1 MPLLSLNNAV
11 ENLEKIIPQIKRNA
25 WIAFERSSANPMDEL
40 TSDESA
46 SIQLYTMEWKPNDQS
61 LFVKLNHALRANDRN
76 QLTPYF
82 SYLKLVL
89 TALWKLKSLQTIVWR
104 GVHADLRAQYPIGQI
119 FVWWGFR

>member
-1 MPLLSLNNAV
+1 MPLMSLNSAV
-11 ENLEKIIPQIKRNA
+11 ENLEKIIPQIKQNA
-25 WIAFERSSANPMDEL
+25 WIAIENSANPVDEL

-46 SIQLYTMEWKPNDQS
+46 AIQLYTMEWKPSYQS

-82 SYLKLVL
+82 SYLKLIL

-104 GVHADLRAQYPIGQI
+104 VVYGDLRARYQIGQI
-119 FVWWGFR
+119 FVWGQFR